1 MTNQKGN
8 AMPESTPIVAIED
21 VTKQYPGTSAPVIE
35 GMSFAQ
41 REGEFLAV
49 VGPSGCGKTT
59 LLRSIAGL
67 LPVDS
72 GRIMHRGRES
82 DGPPEWLSIVF
93 QDYSRSLFPWL
104 SVRRN
109 VEFGLTY
116 VPKAQRRSAAR
127 DALEMVGLGHA
138 LDLYPWQLSGGM
150 QQRCALARSIAASP
164 GLLLLDEPFASVDA
178 QTRIDL
184 QDMVLRIKDELGLSM
199 LLVTHD
205 VDEAVYMADR
215 IVVLSTRPSSAVEAI
230 DVPLAQPR
238 DQLTT
243 KESSAF
249 LELRHHVFTS
259 VRREAMS
266 TAPPHAAG

>member
-1 MTNQKGN
+1 MNDGIEMQHK
-8 AMPESTPIVAIED
+8 APVVSIED
-21 VTKQYPGTSAPVIE
+21 VTQQYAGTNQPVLRN
-35 GMSFAQ
+35 MSFSQA
-41 REGEFLAV
+41 EGEFLAV

-72 GRIMHRGRES
+72 GRILHRGQAL
-82 DGPPEWLSIVF
+82 DGPPSWLSIVF

-109 VEFGLTY
+109 VEFGLKHL
-116 VPKAQRRSAAR
+116 PKSKRLTAAD
-127 DALEMVGLGHA
+127 DAIEMVGLGHTA
-138 LDLYPWQLSGGM
+138 DLYPWQLSGGM
-150 QQRCALARSIAASP
+150 QQRVAIARSIAVSP
-164 GLLLLDEPFASVDA
+164 SLLLLDEPFASVDA

-184 QDMVLRIKDELGLSM
+184 QDQVLRIKQELNLSM

-205 VDEAVYMADR
+205 VEEAVYLADR
-215 IVVLSTRPSSAVEAI
+215 VVVLSTRPSTAVEEI
-230 DVPLAQPR
+230 IVPLGSER

-243 KESSAF
+243 KESAEF

-259 VRREAMS
+259 VRREAKHR
-266 TAPPHAAG
+266 APSVFEG